1 MNKKSFSDKTVLLI
15 VISVVFYVGL
25 ILFSD
30 FEEIKSGF
38 QEVNLEYY
46 PVIFLLSLSVY
57 FLMGIRYHIFLK
69 KIGVKTSLKQTMLI
83 SFAGQAMF
91 GTFGRAGTVI
101 KSYILK
107 KKFGYAI
114 SKTGPIIIIEQL
126 LDLLASIVI
135 LLISLIWFDFFEV
148 YVVTGIGI
156 ALVTLFYLLVR
167 HKVIFEL
174 LKRIFLKIKYFQN
187 FVKNI
192 DEARESLFK
201 LISTEIMLKT
211 ISISILIKVF
221 QMTIVFLIF
230 ESLGLNIELLLSG
243 LIYFASMLAGTFVLL
258 PGGIVVTDSSMLGLL
273 LKNGVDVSTSSIAV
287 IIVRFV
293 TLWFTVIIG
302 LVALKISAI
311 VFNLKK
317 EEN

>member
-1 MNKKSFSDKTVLLI
+1 VNKKSFSDKTVLLI